1 MPSNSSDLPDTDPI
15 APTPTDP
22 LPPPSDTLPPP
33 TDPIADPVDVS
44 ENLEVLC
51 ADVINEYKYLIEDGL
66 QQLDDAKTMMLS
78 ITEQYAIIF
87 NSSFDPRVP
96 TVMTTP

>member
-22 LPPPSDTLPPP
+22 LPPP
-33 TDPIADPVDVS
+33 TDPIADPVDVN

-66 QQLDDAKTMMLS
+66 QQLDDARTMMLS

>member
-1 MPSNSSDLPDTDPI
+1 VPSNSSDLPDTDPI

-22 LPPPSDTLPPP
+22 LPPP
-33 TDPIADPVDVS
+33 TDPIADPVDVN

-66 QQLDDAKTMMLS
+66 QQLDDARTMMLS